1 MPMAAITSV
10 ESNCRHWHSVTADGR
25 QLRGK
30 SQAIGFSPIITPI
43 FLRLTSSVK
52 RIEAAVLVRN
62 TSAVS
67 KYGLTGR
74 SPKM

>member
-1 MPMAAITSV
+1 MTIVNYDTPS
-10 ESNCRHWHSVTADGR
+10 WHSVTADGR
-25 QLRGK
+25 QLQGK
-30 SQAIGFSPIITPI
+30 SQAIGFSPIITPM
-43 FLRLTSSVK
+43 FLRLTSPVK